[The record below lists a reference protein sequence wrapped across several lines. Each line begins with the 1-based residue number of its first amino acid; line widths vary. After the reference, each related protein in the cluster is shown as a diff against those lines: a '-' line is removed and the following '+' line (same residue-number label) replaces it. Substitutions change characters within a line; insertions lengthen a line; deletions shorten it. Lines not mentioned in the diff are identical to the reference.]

1 MQLAQHR
8 GPGWRFLSQVAA
20 ICVTVLIAS
29 LTAVSHSADTRQHR
43 IIPLRPLSQ
52 DAEVIHGDPAVAGEP
67 FVMRIRELPGTIIPP
82 HKHPVDEHITVV
94 QGTLYF
100 AVGDKFDRAAMQEI
114 KTGGYAFI
122 PKGSTMFGY
131 IPDGAIVQ
139 VHGVGPFHIHWRAG
153 AQWREKDQTLDDPGG
168 ASVFK
173 LKKGDRVVG
182 SRGTG
187 RITQGYFSGE
197 ILQYEVTS
205 DNGALFMATEDE
217 LRRL

>member
-1 MQLAQHR
+1 MPSATI
-8 GPGWRFLSQVAA
+8 FKVAVS
-20 ICVTVLIAS
+20 CVPVLLAS
-29 LTAVSHSADTRQHR
+29 LTAVSHSADTRQHV

-52 DAEVIHGDPAVAGEP
+52 DFEVIYGDPDLVGEP

-100 AVGDKFDRAAMQEI
+100 AVGDKFDRAAMQEL

-153 AQWREKDQTLDDPGG
+153 VEWREKDQTLDDPGS

-173 LKKGDRVVG
+173 FKKGDRVVG
-182 SRGTG
+182 SRGKG

-197 ILQYEVTS
+197 ILQYEMTG
-205 DNGALFMATEDE
+205 DNGALFMASEDE